1 MLYRRYGD
9 PTALLNQLIRN
20 RKLSDYLDDL
30 LDILQEEMKD
40 KTMWE
45 FFLAKVEG
53 KTYAEFLGEVERTEP
68 NPVDMEQVEVTVQ
81 KSMNILENFSLN

>member
-1 MLYRRYGD
+1 
-9 PTALLNQLIRN
+9 
-20 RKLSDYLDDL
+20 
-30 LDILQEEMKD
+30 
-40 KTMWE
+40 MWE

-68 NPVDMEQVEVTVQ
+68 DPVDMQQVEVTVQ